1 MKRLL
6 SYFLMAALLIVV
18 GCSKYDDSELTGR
31 VDNLENRVT
40 ALEELCK
47 QMNTNITS
55 LQTIVN
61 ALQNNDYVTSVT
73 PIMQDGVEIGYT
85 ITFAKSD
92 SITIYH
98 GKNGSNGE
106 DGYTPVIGVEKDTD
120 GIYYWTIDGE
130 WLTDDKGNKIKA
142 QGIDGKDGQSGTNGE
157 DGTDGDDGA
166 DGSDGMN
173 GKNGKDGITPKL
185 KIENEYWYVSYDNG
199 KSWEKLDKATGEDGK
214 NGDSMFSGVTQDA
227 DNVYFQLSNGTTI
240 TIPKSNKTTSIE
252 LTYIPRYNDGKAT
265 VFYTKAEDS
274 YVEFDFEVSP
284 ISAVADWKNIS
295 TIKAVY
301 TQTRAEVNF
310 VDMDILEW
318 ATNKAKGIITIKASG
333 KNLSKDF
340 FAGKQDASA
349 RLVVSSDD
357 INIISDY
364 IPMVAKQTVKL
375 TNYALTATFF
385 VNDEFRYFPKSIA
398 GDSNPI
404 VAIDYGDGTYGTES
418 SHKYTKD
425 GNYTVKFY
433 FEKPLTIIESM
444 AFMHYGIKSICI
456 PKDVVKIESQAFY
469 YSHLENVTF
478 EDNSKLEHIERL
490 AFGQTKLKEIRLPQ
504 SINEMGDGVFVGC
517 KELTN
522 INSDSQTYHSW
533 FFEGYG
539 CNTLERV
546 VNNETNIVAYAGA
559 SLLERLLVGTTGTII
574 KMNSFAECKYLK
586 EIGIRIEKIESYNF
600 NYGCVALES
609 VEMSLTASIGERVL
623 NNCPKLQKIG
633 APVVAEIGAN
643 TFCQNESLTEISLG
657 CADLKTLDAIG
668 NENVSLQIIRIPSG
682 VTSISNSFNKCA
694 AVAEIYCSAATPPTL
709 TDSFDSIPATAKI
722 YVPKDSVDDY
732 KAADGWKDHQDKIC
746 EMP

>member
-1 MKRLL
+1 
-6 SYFLMAALLIVV
+6 MATLLIVV

-157 DGTDGDDGA
+157 DGTDGNDGT
-166 DGSDGMN
+166 DGSDGTN

-185 KIENEYWYVSYDNG
+185 KIENDYWYVSYNNG

-284 ISAVADWKNIS
+284 ISAVADWENIS

-375 TNYALTATFF
+375 TDYALTAAFSVTNGKC
-385 VNDEFRYFPKSIA
+385 VFPSADGIA
-398 GDSNPI
+398 GESNPYVI
-404 VAIDYGDGTYGTES
+404 VDYGDGTYGTDS
-418 SHKYTKD
+418 KHTYAKD
-425 GNYTVKFY
+425 GDYTVKFY
-433 FEKPLTIIESM
+433 FEKPITEIAQF
-444 AFMHYGIKSICI
+444 AFHLLNIKSIFI
-456 PKDVVKIESQAFY
+456 PKDVAKIGSYAFHQSDLESI
-469 YSHLENVTF
+469 TF
-478 EDNSKLEHIERL
+478 ENDSKLTHIEDG
-490 AFGQTKLKEIRLPQ
+490 AFMKSKIAEITLPA
-504 SINEMGDGVFVGC
+504 SITNMGLGVFAGC
-517 KELTN
+517 KDLKN
-522 INSDSQTYHSW
+522 INSYSQTYHSW
-533 FFEGYG
+533 HFHGYG

-546 VNNETNIVAYAGA
+546 VNNIGNIVAYAGA
-559 SLLERLLVGTTGTII
+559 SRLERLLVSTTGTII
-574 KMNSFAECKYLK
+574 KMYSFTECKYLK
-586 EIGIRIEKIESYNF
+586 EISMQIEKIESYNF

-609 VEMSLTASIGERVL
+609 VGMRLTASIGEGVL
-623 NNCPKLQKIG
+623 NNCPKLQKID
-633 APVVAEIGAN
+633 APVAAEIGAN
-643 TFCQNESLTEISLG
+643 TFCQNESMTEISLG
-657 CADLKTLDAIG
+657 CADLKTLDTIG
-668 NENVSLQIIRIPSG
+668 NENASLQIIRIPSG

-732 KAADGWKDHQDKIC
+732 KAANGWKDHQDKIC